1 MHAQG
6 FWGLLAAEEGL
17 HGGGGGRGRCP
28 KLCSLVH
35 RSATSCAPSPA
46 LRLLSTALHK
56 DAATNCALLQHH
68 VQWCSEHWCVGRR
81 HAAWD
86 VATLPAVALHVPH
99 QPRALHVL
107 PLECPPPA
115 PAAWPPCPLNF
126 MSCRAGSL
134 SVSYQACVLAAAS
147 LAAIKAHVSPLGWES
162 GGEGRGLSCCWWL
175 ECSCSPKAFL

>member
-1 MHAQG
+1 MSQALQLGSSLSNELCPQPSASPPVHSPAQG
-6 FWGLLAAEEGL
+6 CC
-17 HGGGGGRGRCP
+17 HQ
-28 KLCSLVH
+28 LCSPPTPRAMVQ
-35 RSATSCAPSPA
+35 RA
-46 LRLLSTALHK
+46 L
-56 DAATNCALLQHH
+56 
-68 VQWCSEHWCVGRR
+68 WCVGRR

-134 SVSYQACVLAAAS
+134 SVSYQACVLTAAS